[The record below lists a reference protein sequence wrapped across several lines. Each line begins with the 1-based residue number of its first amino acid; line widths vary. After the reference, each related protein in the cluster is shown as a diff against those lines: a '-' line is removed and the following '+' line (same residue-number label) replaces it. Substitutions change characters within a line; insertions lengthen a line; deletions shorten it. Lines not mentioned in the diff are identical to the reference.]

1 MKKNNPVICTTI
13 IAHAPPSLRKLGA
26 VLLLASMGTAPSFAD
41 TVYVSGCVSNCV
53 STTSCGSG
61 ENPNTNPDTGNP
73 VYTDNG
79 LSGYTSAKASGAAV
93 ADKPVTPGSRYFST
107 AFTNSSNPTYGIA
120 VNPSVAVPGAVYRVD
135 HTFSAAAGNISTTV
149 IVGVT
154 NTAGCTLSWTN
165 TTLFQSAAGN
175 STWQTLG
182 YLTNNPGS
190 SDPQLTFY
198 WVSGT
203 VDAGLQMRMEIDTF
217 RFVLNQPCLT
227 VASPSVTGP
236 LATNTPYVTVTGVAT
251 NATKVTVYQNSGS
264 GMTSIGTTNLTNPG
278 ATVVV
283 HVAGLVAGAQ
293 VGVTQTLGG
302 QESCVPAAGTLVG
315 IGPNS
320 SLGVA
325 LSIRGN
331 PNLTGPVW
339 TTGGGTN
346 SNVYFLGASTL
357 QSGGAPADAMI
368 VSPSN
373 NWQTITLQRGP
384 DSLNPIN
391 PTVLWN
397 NGNAATADLEGDYG
411 ALDGIAFVC
420 NGDPGYYDI
429 YIDDIANGT
438 NGVLEN
444 FEGDTQGTTFGF
456 SQPSFS
462 GTTSGFLQGAPN
474 SSVIS
479 GNAAT
484 SGTNSTR
491 VQWQFIS
498 NATNQ
503 WLRLVHSGNSGLA
516 NPQVNLNEPISFKLL
531 LLGPGQAL
539 PALPPAPVRIT
550 GISGTSLG
558 YVGGGGSHFVLLKSA
573 SVNAPLSFWTRVLTN
588 TATPGSF
595 TIPAVGTGAPVF
607 YSIKSE

>member
-1 MKKNNPVICTTI
+1 MKKKNPVI
-13 IAHAPPSLRKLGA
+13 AHTPSSLRKLSA
-26 VLLLASMGTAPSFAD
+26 FLLLSSLATAAAFAD

-53 STTSCGSG
+53 STTTCGNG
-61 ENPNTNPDTGNP
+61 ENPNTNPNTGNP

-79 LSGYTSAKASGAAV
+79 LSGYTSAKASGAGV
-93 ADKPVTPGSRYFST
+93 TDKPVTPGSRYFST
-107 AFTNSSNPTYGIA
+107 AFTNSSNPTYGIT
-120 VNPSVAVPGAVYRVD
+120 VNPNLAVPGAVYRVD
-135 HTFSAAAGNISTTV
+135 HTFSASAGNISTTV

-165 TTLFQSAAGN
+165 TTLFQSAYGN

-182 YLTNNPGS
+182 YLTNSPGS
-190 SDPQLTFY
+190 SNPQLTFY
-198 WVSGT
+198 WAGGT
-203 VDAGLQMRMEIDTF
+203 VDAGLQSRMEVDTF
-217 RFVLNQPCLT
+217 RFVINQPCLT
-227 VASPSVTGP
+227 VASPSITGP
-236 LATNTPYVTVTGVAT
+236 LATNTPYVTVTGVSN
-251 NATKVTVYQNSGS
+251 NATEVTVYQDSGS
-264 GMTSIGTTNLTNPG
+264 GMTSIGTTNLTSPG

-283 HVAGLVAGAQ
+283 HVVGLVAGAQ
-293 VGVTQTLGG
+293 VGATQTIGG
-302 QESCVPAAGTLVG
+302 QESCVPTAGTLVG
-315 IGPNS
+315 IGPNT
-320 SLGVA
+320 SLGIA

-339 TTGGGTN
+339 TTAGGTN
-346 SNVYFLGASTL
+346 SDVYFLGASAIG
-357 QSGGAPADAMI
+357 SGAVPADPMI
-368 VSPSN
+368 VFPSN

-397 NGNAATADLEGDYG
+397 NGSGSATPDIEGDYG

-462 GTTSGFLQGAPN
+462 GTTSGFLLGAPN
-474 SSVIS
+474 ISTIS

-498 NATNQ
+498 GSTNQ

-516 NPQVNLNEPISFKLL
+516 NPQVNLNEPISFRLL
-531 LLGPGQAL
+531 LLGPGQSL
-539 PALPPAPVRIT
+539 PALPPAPVNIT
-550 GISGTSLG
+550 GIRGTSLT
-558 YVGGGGSHFVLLKSA
+558 YSNGGGSQFVLLKSA
-573 SVNAPLSFWTRVLTN
+573 SANAALSSWTRTATN
-588 TATPGSF
+588 TATPGTF
-595 TIPAVGTGAPVF
+595 TIPAVGASSRLF
-607 YSIKSE
+607 YIIKSE

>member
-1 MKKNNPVICTTI
+1 MKKANLHNQVPRAIVMRNV
-13 IAHAPPSLRKLGA
+13 AAA
-26 VLLLASMGTAPSFAD
+26 VLLAAFGSTSAFAD
-41 TVYVSGCVSNCV
+41 IVYVTGCISNCV
-53 STTSCGSG
+53 STTVCGSG
-61 ENPNTNPDTGNP
+61 INTDVNP
-73 VYTDNG
+73 VLGVGVYQDAY
-79 LSGYTSAKASGAAV
+79 SGYTSAKASGSGV
-93 ADKPVTPGSRYFST
+93 ADKPTTPGSRYFSNL
-107 AFTNSSNPTYGIA
+107 FSNTVPDGVQCVILS
-120 VNPSVAVPGAVYRVD
+120 PSLAITGAVYRID
-135 HTFSAAAGNISTTV
+135 HTYSSTAGNCSSNIVVGLTNIS
-149 IVGVT
+149 
-154 NTAGCTLSWTN
+154 GCTLSATN
-165 TTLFQSAAGN
+165 TDKFQTQYGN
-175 STWQTLG
+175 SPNSWSTIG
-182 YLTNNPGS
+182 YLTNNSDS
-190 SDPQLTFY
+190 SNPQIGLYF
-198 WVSGT
+198 VGGM
-203 VDAGLQMRMEIDTF
+203 VNAGASQRMEIDTF
-217 RFVLNQPCLT
+217 RFTLNQPCLT

-236 LATNTPYVTVTGVAT
+236 LATNLSNVTVTGVSN

-264 GMTSIGTTNLTNPG
+264 GMTSIGSTNLTSPG
-278 ATVVV
+278 TTVVV

-293 VGVTQTLGG
+293 VGATQTIGG

-320 SLGVA
+320 SLRVA

-339 TTGGGTN
+339 TIGGGTN
-346 SNVYFLGASTL
+346 SNVYFLGASAIL
-357 QSGGAPADAMI
+357 SGGAAPDDAM
-368 VSPSN
+368 VVYPSN

-397 NGNAATADLEGDYG
+397 NGNSGTADLEGDYG
-411 ALDGIAFVC
+411 ALDGIAFAC

-429 YIDDIANGT
+429 YIDDLANGT

-444 FEGDTQGTTFGF
+444 FEGDTLGTTIGF

-462 GTTSGFLQGAPN
+462 GTTAGFLLTAPN
-474 SSVIS
+474 SAAIS
-479 GNAAT
+479 TSAAT

-498 NATNQ
+498 TATNQ
-503 WLRLVHSGNSGLA
+503 WLRLVHSGNSGVA

-531 LLGPGQAL
+531 LLRPGDSL
-539 PALPPAPVRIT
+539 PALPPAPVHIT
-550 GISGTSLG
+550 GIANTSLS
-558 YVGGGGSHFVLLKSA
+558 YSNGGGSQFVLLKSA

>member
-1 MKKNNPVICTTI
+1 
-13 IAHAPPSLRKLGA
+13 
-26 VLLLASMGTAPSFAD
+26 LLASLGASAALAD

-53 STTSCGSG
+53 STTSCGNG
-61 ENPNTNPDTGNP
+61 PNMNLNPDTGFFI
-73 VYTDNG
+73 YTDNDVG
-79 LSGYTSAKASGAAV
+79 AFTSAKASGSAV
-93 ADKPVTPGSRYFST
+93 ADKPVTPGSRYFGVG
-107 AFTNSSNPTYGIA
+107 FTNYTTPDFGVA
-120 VNPSVAVPGAVYRVD
+120 VNPHLGVPGGIYRVD
-135 HTFSAAAGNISTTV
+135 HTYTSVNGNVSADV

-165 TTLFQSAAGN
+165 TSVFQAAYGN

-182 YLTNNPGS
+182 YLTNGTGS
-190 SDPQLTFY
+190 SDPVLTFY
-198 WVSGT
+198 WAGGT
-203 VDAGLQMRMEIDTF
+203 VDAGADLRLEIDTF
-217 RFVLNQPCLT
+217 KFVLYQPCLN

-251 NATKVTVYQNSGS
+251 NATKVTVYQDSGS
-264 GMTSIGTTNLTNPG
+264 GMTSIGTTNVSNPG
-278 ATVVV
+278 TTVVV
-283 HVAGLVAGAQ
+283 HVAGLVGGAQ
-293 VGVTQTLGG
+293 VAVTQTVGG
-302 QESCVPAAGTLVG
+302 QESCTPTAGTLVG

-320 SLGVA
+320 GLGIA

-339 TTGGGTN
+339 TTAGGTN
-346 SNVYFLGASTL
+346 INVYFLGASGL
-357 QSGGAPADAMI
+357 LSGGAPDGAM
-368 VSPSN
+368 VVYPSN
-373 NWQTITLQRGP
+373 NWQTVTLQRGP
-384 DSLNPIN
+384 DPLNPIN

-397 NGNAATADLEGDYG
+397 NGTGAATPDLEGDYG
-411 ALDGIAFVC
+411 ALDAIAFVC

-438 NGVLEN
+438 NGVLET

-462 GTTSGFLQGAPN
+462 GSTAGFLMGAPN
-474 SSVIS
+474 VATIS

-484 SGTNSTR
+484 SGTNSTE

-503 WLRLVHSGNSGLA
+503 WLRLVHSGNSDVA

-531 LLGPGQAL
+531 LLRPGDPL
-539 PALPPAPVRIT
+539 PQLLTPTPVRIT
-550 GISGTSLG
+550 GIKGTSLS
-558 YVGGGGSHFVLLKSA
+558 YSSGGGSQFVLLKSA
-573 SVNAPLSFWTRVLTN
+573 NAGAALNGWTRMATN
-588 TATPGSF
+588 SATPGSF

-607 YSIKSE
+607 YSIKSQ